1 MVKDRDISSSA
12 HGRPAAKETADDPML
27 SLAAEEVAINKET
40 HEIGRVRVATRT
52 YEREALID
60 EDLARE
66 RVEIE
71 NVPVGRQIDAVP
83 EVRQQGDITI
93 VPVVEEVL
101 FVERRLML
109 KEEIHIRRMRTTE
122 HHQEKVVLRHQEPVV
137 LRSQYEPGEPA
148 ATSAVGPGSAK
159 PEAE

>member
-1 MVKDRDISSSA
+1 MVKDSGISSSP
-12 HGRPAAKETADDPML
+12 HVRPAAEETADDPTL
-27 SLAAEEVAINKET
+27 SLAAEAVSIKKEA

-52 YEREALID
+52 YERETLIE

-71 NVPVGRQIDAVP
+71 SVPVGRQIDNVP

-101 FVERRLML
+101 FIERRLML
-109 KEEIHIRRMRTTE
+109 KEEIHIRRVRTTE
-122 HHQEKVVLRHQEPVV
+122 HHQDKVMLRHQEPVV
-137 LRSQYEPGEPA
+137 SRSQYEPGEPA
-148 ATSAVGPGSAK
+148 ATSAVGPGRAK